1 LEKKNRHFAL
11 MLPLVLLAPVLLVA
25 CSVFGDAA
33 RSNFEADL
41 TAEAELQN
49 PVALEGTPWRLLS
62 YIDGKGNQVD
72 VLPGSQITA
81 LFEGGNLSGNAGC
94 NEYNASYQLQE
105 DKLTLGNAASTMKYC
120 GTPEGVMEQ
129 EGAYLTALAQTATYK
144 IVENRLQLLNADG
157 KTILTYGIV
166 K

>member
-1 LEKKNRHFAL
+1 
-11 MLPLVLLAPVLLVA
+11 
-25 CSVFGDAA
+25 
-33 RSNFEADL
+33 
-41 TAEAELQN
+41 
-49 PVALEGTPWRLLS
+49 
-62 YIDGKGNQVD
+62 
-72 VLPGSQITA
+72 
-81 LFEGGNLSGNAGC
+81 
-94 NEYNASYQLQE
+94 
-105 DKLTLGNAASTMKYC
+105 MKYC